1 LSNYDSSP
9 TLANC
14 IFNGNSAGDSG
25 GGMHNGHSSPILTNC
40 TFTDNSA
47 AGSGIWGS
55 KGGGMTNFSY
65 TDTTLINCTFSGNS
79 AEYGG
84 GMYNRESSPTL
95 TNCTFSGNSA
105 IGPDR
110 YYDHSY
116 GGGMYN
122 ERSSAKLVNCT
133 FTGNWAR
140 GKGGAITWI
149 YPADS
154 YDNDGPEPTITNC
167 ILWENMDSGETE
179 ESAQIY
185 VDPDRT
191 PIIINYNCIQGW
203 TGDLGGTG
211 NIGEDPC
218 FVAPG
223 HFEPNCILG
232 RDYHHCT
239 YDWIGGDYHLL
250 PDSPCI
256 NAGDPNYVAG
266 ANETDLDGKPR
277 VIGCRIDMG
286 AFEYWQLVPAEV
298 RIVPRTI
305 NLASRGNWISCYLW
319 LPENYNVADIDF
331 CVLLLEYEI
340 EPEQF
345 WFNQDKQVVVARF
358 SRYEVQ
364 DILDIGEVELTIS
377 IQLMD
382 GTVFEG
388 TDIIRVIY
396 EGGGKLA
403 KYGKASNPNPADGAG
418 WVGITTDLSWTAG
431 YGATSH
437 DVYFGT
443 SSPPLFVCNQ
453 TAAIFD
459 PGTMVYST
467 KYYWRIDEVNKWGK
481 TTGQVWSFTTML
493 RPPPPPPPPP

>member
-1 LSNYDSSP
+1 MYNFRGSDS
-9 TLANC
+9 TLV
-14 IFNGNSAGDSG
+14 
-25 GGMHNGHSSPILTNC
+25 
-40 TFTDNSA
+40 
-47 AGSGIWGS
+47 
-55 KGGGMTNFSY
+55 
-65 TDTTLINCTFSGNS
+65 NCTFSGNS
-79 AEYGG
+79 ANKYGGGMYNGGSSTTLANCIFSGNSATYDGG

-105 IGPDR
+105 QSGGGMLTFESNPTLTNCTFSGNLAR
-110 YYDHSY
+110 NR

-122 ERSSAKLVNCT
+122 LNISRPILTNCT
-133 FTGNWAR
+133 ISGNRGHWA
-140 GKGGAITWI
+140 GGVISTDYSI
-149 YPADS
+149 VLLK
-154 YDNDGPEPTITNC
+154 NC
-167 ILWENMDSGETE
+167 ILWANTDYE
-179 ESAQIY
+179 EINDQIIGPAVVTY
-185 VDPDRT
+185 TDV
-191 PIIINYNCIQGW
+191 QGGY
-203 TGDLGGTG
+203 TGTG
-211 NIGEDPC
+211 NIEADPC

-223 HFEPNCILG
+223 HFEPNCVSG
-232 RDYHHCT
+232 PQYPYCT

-266 ANETDLDGKPR
+266 ANEKDLDGKPR

-298 RIVPRTI
+298 RIVPSTI
-305 NLASRGNWISCYLW
+305 NLTSRGKWIIAYLW
-319 LPENYNVADIDF
+319 LPENYNVAEIDF
-331 CVLLLEYEI
+331 CILLLEYEI

-345 WFNQDKQVVVARF
+345 WMNEKEQVVIAKF

-377 IQLMD
+377 VQLMD

-388 TDIIRVIY
+388 TDVIKVIY

-403 KYGKASNPNPADGAG
+403 KFGKASNPNPADGAG

-443 SSPPLFVCNQ
+443 SSPPPFVCNQ

-467 KYYWRIDEVNKWGK
+467 KYYWRVDEVNKWGK
-481 TTGQVWSFTTML
+481 TTGQVWNFTTML